1 MEYTEII
8 GREAHKRLI
17 DNAINYHKASLVA
30 MYGRRRVG
38 KTYLVKRYLHDKM
51 SFQYSGIHNV
61 TSTVQLS
68 KFLKA
73 ISDQLN
79 GGKPLPKP
87 TDWFEAFDTLA
98 TQMNKKRSKRIV
110 IFLDE
115 FPWMH
120 APKSNF
126 LAAFENFWNTWATNK
141 PNVTII
147 ICGSAASWM
156 IKKVVRNKGGLHNR
170 ITHKIVLPPF
180 NLYETELFL
189 KSRGV
194 HLNHYQIVQLYMAIG
209 GIPQYLEMAK
219 PGKSAAQMIDE
230 ACFQKNG
237 SLYNEFNELYH
248 SLFDQADRHV
258 KIIRALAAKPSGLSR
273 NALIEAGDLQT
284 GGTASNLLDELA
296 VAGFITPYIPF
307 GKKRKDS
314 IYKLTD
320 EFSLFYL
327 KFMETNRTMAKGGWQ
342 KLSNTPAYTSW
353 GGLAFETLCM
363 KHTAAIEKKLG
374 ITQIYTESSSWRSP
388 GNHAGGVQ
396 IDLLIDRRDQCI
408 NLCEM
413 KFYNSSF
420 AIDQKYA
427 EELRRKENAFREQ
440 TKTRKQIFHTMVTT
454 FGLLPNEHSI
464 GLIDSA
470 VTMEDL
476 FVEIEDR

>member
-1 MEYTEII
+1 M
-8 GREAHKRLI
+8 I
-17 DNAINYHKASLVA
+17 DNALHYHKASLVTL
-30 MYGRRRVG
+30 YGRRRVG
-38 KTYLVKRYLHDKM
+38 KTYLLKSYLHNQI

-61 TSTVQLS
+61 TSNVQLLKFS
-68 KFLKA
+68 KA
-73 ISDQLN
+73 MSDQLN
-79 GGKPLPKP
+79 GGKPLAKP

-98 TQMNKKRSKRIV
+98 TQMNKKRSKRLV

-141 PNVTII
+141 PNVTVI

-237 SLYNEFNELYH
+237 FLYDEFNELYH
-248 SLFDQADRHV
+248 SLFYKADRHI

-273 NALIEAGDLQT
+273 NALIDAGDLQT
-284 GGTASNLLDELA
+284 GGTASNLLDELSA
-296 VAGFITPYIPF
+296 AGFITPYIPF
-307 GKKRKDS
+307 GKKKKDS

-327 KFMETNRTMAKGGWQ
+327 KFMEPNRTAAKGAWQ
-342 KLSNTPAYTSW
+342 KLSASPVYTSW
-353 GGLAFETLCM
+353 SGLAFENLCM
-363 KHTAAIEKKLG
+363 KHIQAIESKLG
-374 ITQIYTESSSWRSP
+374 ITAIYTESSSWRSP
-388 GNHAGGVQ
+388 GNLTGATQ

-413 KFYNSSF
+413 KFYNNEF
-420 AIDQKYA
+420 AIDKILA
-427 EELRRKENAFREQ
+427 AELRRKENAFREQ
-440 TKTRKQIFHTMVTT
+440 TKTRKQVFTTLVTT
-454 FGLLPNEHSI
+454 FNLIPNEHSI
-464 GLIDSA
+464 GLIDSV
-470 VTMEDL
+470 VTMEHM
-476 FVEIEDR
+476 FVEMEGR

>member
-1 MEYTEII
+1 
-8 GREAHKRLI
+8 
-17 DNAINYHKASLVA
+17 V
-30 MYGRRRVG
+30 YGRRRVG
-38 KTYLVKRYLHDKM
+38 KTYLVKSYLQDRI
-51 SFQYSGIHNV
+51 SFQYQGIHHV
-61 TSTVQLS
+61 TSSVQLS
-68 KFLKA
+68 RFLKA
-73 ISDQLN
+73 MAAQLN
-79 GGKPLPKP
+79 GGKPLAEL
-87 TDWFEAFDTLA
+87 TDWFDAFNTLE
-98 TQMNKKRSKRIV
+98 TLLNRKRSKRIV

-141 PNVTII
+141 PNVTVI

-156 IKKVVRNKGGLHNR
+156 IKKVVHNKGGLHNR
-170 ITHKIVLPPF
+170 ITHKIILPPF

-194 HLNHYQIVQLYMAIG
+194 HLNHYQIVQLYMAVG
-209 GIPQYLEMAK
+209 GIPQYLEIAK
-219 PGKSAAQMIDE
+219 PGKSAAQIIDE

-237 SLYNEFNELYH
+237 FLYDEFNELYH
-248 SLFDQADRHV
+248 SLFYQADRHI

-273 NALIEAGDLQT
+273 NALIDASELHT
-284 GGTASNLLDELA
+284 GGTASNLLDELSA
-296 VAGFITPYIPF
+296 AGFITAYIPL

-327 KFMETNRTMAKGGWQ
+327 KFMEPNRGMAKGAWQ

-353 GGLAFETLCM
+353 SGLAFETLCI
-363 KHTAAIEKKLG
+363 KHTAAIERVLG
-374 ITQIYTESSSWRSP
+374 IAQIYTESSSWRSP
-388 GNHAGGVQ
+388 GKAAGGAQ

-413 KFYNSSF
+413 KFHNSEFS
-420 AIDQKYA
+420 IDGKYA
-427 EELRRKENAFREQ
+427 DTLRNRENIFKEQ
-440 TKTRKQIFHTMVTT
+440 TQTRKQIFHTLITT

-464 GLIDSA
+464 GLIDSV
-470 VTMEDL
+470 VTMDDL
-476 FVEIEDR
+476 FVDMAAK